1 MCIRLNHSIS
11 VKTLFLNA
19 NNPNPFPNLKPCT
32 IQMEE
37 MASLQNVL
45 GDETKKQMQLL
56 TDMSEGKVNATES
69 GEMLAQFLREQ
80 LEKVEAT
87 KELVDRSD
95 VFCF

>member
-1 MCIRLNHSIS
+1 
-11 VKTLFLNA
+11 
-19 NNPNPFPNLKPCT
+19 
-32 IQMEE
+32 MEE

-95 VFCF
+95 VFFFLKG